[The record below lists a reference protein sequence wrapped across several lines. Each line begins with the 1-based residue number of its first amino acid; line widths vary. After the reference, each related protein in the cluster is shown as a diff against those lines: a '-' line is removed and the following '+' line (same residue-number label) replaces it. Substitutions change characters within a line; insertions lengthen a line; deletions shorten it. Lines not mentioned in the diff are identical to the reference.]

1 MAWQRYAVL
10 TGKSTLR
17 VARIDTP
24 SAFSICHGKDG
35 CHARKMRANF
45 IVPLLFLATSTQAS
59 QIEVDVELA
68 LMVDVSRSM
77 APAELEIQRRGYA
90 EAIGSEQFIR
100 VIEQSFTGQI
110 ALTYVEWAGDGL
122 QRVVVPWTLV
132 DSAEAAE
139 RIAES
144 LTLHFDAGLRRT
156 SISGAIRFAEYE
168 IENNEF
174 IGLRR
179 VIDVSGD
186 GPNNDGRP
194 VTMARDSAIEKGII
208 INGLPLMT
216 TDGPSR
222 WGIDDLD
229 VYYERCVVGGPGAF
243 VLPVTDWADFPM
255 AVRRKLILELV
266 GSPEEFWPIAE
277 GRTGATDDGYDCLI
291 GEKIRRERD
300 LIYGTP

>member
-1 MAWQRYAVL
+1 MRLAALFTCL
-10 TGKSTLR
+10 TFALP
-17 VARIDTP
+17 A
-24 SAFSICHGKDG
+24 
-35 CHARKMRANF
+35 
-45 IVPLLFLATSTQAS
+45 QAEG
-59 QIEVDVELA
+59 IEVDVELA

-77 APAELEIQRRGYA
+77 APPELELQRRGYA
-90 EAIGSEQFIR
+90 EAISSPQFAR
-100 VIEQSFTGQI
+100 VIEQSLTGQI

-122 QRVVVPWTLV
+122 QRVVVPWTLI
-132 DSAEAAE
+132 DGPDAAG
-139 RIAES
+139 AVADKLVS
-144 LTLHFDAGLRRT
+144 HFDSGLRRT

-168 IENNEF
+168 IETNAF

-194 VTMARDSAIEKGII
+194 VTRARDSAVAKGII

-222 WGIDDLD
+222 WGIEDLD
-229 VYYERCVVGGPGAF
+229 VYYENCVIGGPGAF
-243 VLPVTDWADFPM
+243 VVPVTDWADFPF

-266 GSPEEFWPIAE
+266 GAPVGLWPIAE
-277 GRTGATDDGYDCLI
+277 GRTGTTEAGYDCMI